1 MTDDANQRG
10 AETADH
16 PDHFLAEWRAYRGY
30 ETQVELS
37 VALGVSNSKIS
48 RIETGE
54 SELRPGFAKKVAR
67 LFKIPLAALYTINP
81 LGAGKMDAEMLD
93 AINDI
98 ANEDKP
104 AALRMLRSLRR
115 DRAPGETG

>member
-16 PDHFLAEWRAYRGY
+16 PDHFLAEWRTYRGY
-30 ETQVELS
+30 ATQVELAM
-37 VALGVSNSKIS
+37 ALGVSNSKIS

-54 SELRPGFAKKVAR
+54 SELRPGFARKVAR
-67 LFKIPLAALYTINP
+67 LFRIPLAALYTINP
-81 LGAGKMDAEMLD
+81 LGAGRMDAEMID

-98 ANEDKP
+98 APEDKP

-115 DRAPGETG
+115 SQRATEAG